1 MISLCLSYCLSLR
14 YWNRRLLLDYRTG
27 YFALSSILSYWTWHF
42 SNHSTLSLRALVSI
56 TTLGTWHSIL
66 FCKSRAWHS
75 VLPFQSR
82 MRHRILLNYSR
93 SWTQFLICDIIFSWA
108 FFHLCHT
115 TLFPLCQTTFFP
127 LNRILSLGWATRFKL
142 DYCHLP
148 SWLTID
154 NVYNGCLRFNLPF
167 YFVFYSIDARR
178 LESIFKDEVC
188 ICMAL

>member
-14 YWNRRLLLDYRTG
+14 YWNRLLLDYRTG

-42 SNHSTLSLRALVSI
+42 NNHSTLSLRALVSI

-66 FCKSRAWHS
+66 FYKSRAWHS

-82 MRHRILLNYSR
+82 MRHRILLNHIR
-93 SWTQFLICDIIFSWA
+93 SWTQFLICDVILSWA
-108 FFHLCHT
+108 FFYLWQT
-115 TLFPLCQTTFFP
+115 TLFP
-127 LNRILSLGWATRFKL
+127 LNRILSLSWATRFKL

-154 NVYNGCLRFNLPF
+154 NVYNSCLRFNLPL
-167 YFVFYSIDARR
+167 YFVFYSIHARR